1 MLRALLYLLVC
12 LVIGWLFAFMQVPAG
27 WLIGPLL
34 VGVFYRLKIGEFSLP
49 PYVFPFALALIGA
62 CIGLTMK
69 VSMFGELTSYFLPL
83 IISLIAILL
92 GAWLLSRVLTR
103 YSTIDPKTVLFCC
116 VPGGMSVML
125 ALSQDYKV
133 DQRIVMA
140 FQMARAI
147 TIVLAIPI
155 LAGLVAGLT
164 GAGSIQTDAPTGSAT
179 SSTDGSVLFPEF
191 NILCVLQ

>member
-69 VSMFGELTSYFLPL
+69 VSMFGELAAYFLPL
-83 IISLIAILL
+83 IISLVAILL

-103 YSTIDPKTVLFCC
+103 YSTIDPKTTLFCC
-116 VPGGMSVML
+116 IPGGMTRLCHKHAEYGSRWCPADVINGSCL
-125 ALSQDYKV
+125 ASRRLNCSRYPT
-133 DQRIVMA
+133 R
-140 FQMARAI
+140 
-147 TIVLAIPI
+147 TS
-155 LAGLVAGLT
+155 AGYFYTVT
-164 GAGSIQTDAPTGSAT
+164 YHDPDSHEKS
-179 SSTDGSVLFPEF
+179 
-191 NILCVLQ
+191 LQ